1 MFRNLVSPVLVG
13 REAEL
18 AALTGA
24 LDSAIGGEPALVL
37 LGGEAGVGKTR
48 LVAEAAERARD
59 AGARVLMGACV
70 ELGGEGLPFT
80 PLADALRSLMRDTAP
95 EQLDEF
101 VGAARP
107 ELARL
112 LPELD
117 PDRTPGS
124 APLGGGTDRL
134 MELVLGVIERIAA
147 DAPLMLVIED
157 LHWADRSTLD
167 LVALIVRALR
177 GARVL
182 AVVSFRSDEVHR
194 GHPLRPLITGWERV
208 RSVRRVELAR
218 FGIEEVA
225 GQLEGILGT
234 RPPRHLVEL
243 VYERSEGNAFLVEEI
258 LEAVQSGADPDE
270 LPLSLRDVLLARTE
284 RLSEPTQALL
294 RVAAAGGRSVPDRL
308 LAAVAGL
315 DERALDAAL
324 REAVE
329 HHVLVVDETGTGG
342 YEFRHTLT
350 RDAIYRDALPR
361 ERARIH
367 ATYARALSAD
377 PSLAGTGATVPAELA
392 LHWTM
397 AHDVPRALP
406 ACVEAARLATGYAP
420 AEALRHLERALEMWP
435 SVPDAEERCGV
446 DVVEVLHRAGLAAY
460 GAGAIDRSIAL
471 FDEALGELGP
481 AADPERRALL
491 IESRAQA
498 LIDLGRTEEATA
510 ALELA
515 ASLLPAEPPTVARAV
530 VLASLAIRRNM
541 DGRYDDAASIAERAV
556 AAAQGAG
563 AREQEPNARI
573 TLGIARAY
581 AGHSEEGLAL
591 VRQGREQAEADGDL
605 ATAVRAL
612 LNEADQLDMANRYE
626 EAAEAARRG
635 LELARRAGLERGTL
649 GVYLIGNLC
658 ESLFHLGHW
667 EQAERLLT
675 DAADARPAGYLA
687 GLLLQLRGLIRVL
700 SGRDG
705 DAAADIRAATR
716 LNLESVDYQFELP
729 GQFGRAELA
738 RVRGDLDAAR
748 EHVRIALD
756 VAESMVRYRWP
767 LVWLGLRI
775 EAEAPESD
783 AERVVALSELPEG
796 CPRRR
801 RPGAP
806 TASSPPPRRRA
817 RPPIGSRRPRSAE
830 SSAIPTCS
838 PTRSCARRTPPAA
851 ATIATPP
858 RRRWRR
864 RCASPPGSAP
874 RRCSTRP
881 ARSRGARASAW
892 TTASPSAT
900 ATGSASPSGSAR
912 CSTCSPRAA
921 RIRRS
926 RRRCSSAARRPAPT
940 CRTSSPSSASR
951 AAARRRPS
959 RTAPAPRTPPRRFSA
974 PRAGS
979 RPSRRRETGLVP
991 DVAGGS

>member
-24 LDSAIGGEPALVL
+24 LDSAIGGEPTLVL
-37 LGGEAGVGKTR
+37 LGGEAGVGKSR
-48 LVAEAAERARD
+48 LVAEAADRARD
-59 AGARVLMGACV
+59 AGARVLIGACV

-107 ELARL
+107 DLARL

-124 APLGGGTDRL
+124 APLGGGGTDRL
-134 MELVLGVIERIAA
+134 MELVLGVVERIAA

-177 GARVL
+177 AARVL

-194 GHPLRPLITGWERV
+194 GHPLRPLLTGWERV
-208 RSVRRVELAR
+208 RSVRRVELER

-315 DERALDAAL
+315 DERALDAAV

-329 HHVLVVDETGTGG
+329 HHVLVVDESGTGG

-350 RDAIYRDALPR
+350 REAIYRDALPR

-367 ATYARALSAD
+367 AAYAQALSAD
-377 PSLAGTGATVPAELA
+377 PRLAGGAMVPAELA

-406 ACVEAARLATGYAP
+406 ACVEAARLAAAYAP

-471 FDEALGELGP
+471 LDEALGELGP

-498 LIDLGRTEEATA
+498 LLDLGRTEEATA

-530 VLASLAIRRNM
+530 VLASLAIRRNL
-541 DGRYDDAASIAERAV
+541 DGQYDDAAAIAELAV
-556 AAAQGAG
+556 AAAQAAG

-573 TLGIARAY
+573 TLGISRAY
-581 AGHSEEGLAL
+581 MGRSEEGLAL
-591 VRQGREQAEADGDL
+591 VREGRELAEADGDH
-605 ATAVRAL
+605 ATAVRGL
-612 LNEADQLDMANRYE
+612 LNEADQLDMLNRYE
-626 EAAEAARRG
+626 EAAQAAHRG

-649 GVYLIGNLC
+649 GVYLTQNLC
-658 ESLFHLGHW
+658 ESLFHLGRW
-667 EQAERLLT
+667 EEAERLLT
-675 DAADARPAGYLA
+675 DAADPRPAGYLA

-700 SGRDG
+700 AGRSE
-705 DAAADIRAATR
+705 DAAEDIRAASR
-716 LNLESVDYQFELP
+716 LNVESVDYQFELP

-738 RVRGDLDAAR
+738 RVRGDLGAAR

-756 VAESMVRYRWP
+756 VAESMVRYLWP

-775 EAEAPESD
+775 EAEAPEPD
-783 AERVVALSELPEG
+783 PERVTALRELAAELPTET
-796 CPRRR
+796 PAARAYRELAAAETA
-801 RPGAP
+801 RPSADWAAATEACRALGEPYLLAYALLRQADSACGRDDREAAAAPLEEALRLASGLGATP
-806 TASSPPPRRRA
+806 LLDAARSLARRA
-817 RPPIGSRRPRSAE
+817 RIRVDDGEPE
-830 SSAIPTCS
+830 SDGDPFGLTEREREVLDLLADGCS
-838 PTRSCARRTPPAA
+838 NPQIAA
-851 ATIATPP
+851 ALFISRKTASAHVSNIIAKLGVT
-858 RRRWRR
+858 
-864 RCASPPGSAP
+864 
-874 RRCSTRP
+874 
-881 ARSRGARASAW
+881 SRGEAAAVAHR
-892 TTASPSAT
+892 
-900 ATGSASPSGSAR
+900 
-912 CSTCSPRAA
+912 A
-921 RIRRS
+921 RI
-926 RRRCSSAARRPAPT
+926 
-940 CRTSSPSSASR
+940 
-951 AAARRRPS
+951 
-959 RTAPAPRTPPRRFSA
+959 
-974 PRAGS
+974 
-979 RPSRRRETGLVP
+979 
-991 DVAGGS
+991 

>member
-1 MFRNLVSPVLVG
+1 M
-13 REAEL
+13 
-18 AALTGA
+18 
-24 LDSAIGGEPALVL
+24 
-37 LGGEAGVGKTR
+37 
-48 LVAEAAERARD
+48 
-59 AGARVLMGACV
+59 
-70 ELGGEGLPFT
+70 
-80 PLADALRSLMRDTAP
+80 
-95 EQLDEF
+95 
-101 VGAARP
+101 
-107 ELARL
+107 
-112 LPELD
+112 
-117 PDRTPGS
+117 
-124 APLGGGTDRL
+124 
-134 MELVLGVIERIAA
+134 
-147 DAPLMLVIED
+147 
-157 LHWADRSTLD
+157 
-167 LVALIVRALR
+167 
-177 GARVL
+177 
-182 AVVSFRSDEVHR
+182 
-194 GHPLRPLITGWERV
+194 
-208 RSVRRVELAR
+208 
-218 FGIEEVA
+218 
-225 GQLEGILGT
+225 
-234 RPPRHLVEL
+234 
-243 VYERSEGNAFLVEEI
+243 
-258 LEAVQSGADPDE
+258 
-270 LPLSLRDVLLARTE
+270 
-284 RLSEPTQALL
+284 
-294 RVAAAGGRSVPDRL
+294 AAAGGRSVPDRL

-406 ACVEAARLATGYAP
+406 ACVEAARLAAGYAP

-446 DVVEVLHRAGLAAY
+446 DVVEVLRRAGLAAY
-460 GAGAIDRSIAL
+460 GGGSIDRSIAL
-471 FDEALGELGP
+471 FDEALGALGP

-498 LIDLGRTEEATA
+498 LLDLGRTEEATA

-573 TLGIARAY
+573 TLGISRAY
-581 AGHSEEGLAL
+581 VGRSEEGLAL
-591 VRQGREQAEADGDL
+591 VRQGRELAEADGDF

-612 LNEADQLDMANRYE
+612 LNEADQLDMISRYE

-649 GVYLIGNLC
+649 GVYLTQNLC
-658 ESLFHLGHW
+658 ESLFHLGRW
-667 EQAERLLT
+667 EEAERLLT

-705 DAAADIRAATR
+705 DAAEDIRAASR

-738 RVRGDLDAAR
+738 RLRGDLGEAR

-767 LVWLGLRI
+767 LVWLGHRI
-775 EAEAPESD
+775 EAEA
-783 AERVVALSELPEG
+783 RR
-796 CPRRR
+796 PRPVGR
-801 RPGAP
+801 RPGR
-806 TASSPPPRRRA
+806 PPRPPALMMGSDLARA
-817 RPPIGSRRPRSAE
+817 GCMAALAAVAMTGAPIVLAPALAALSTAAGAAYPPCVLALIPRLAGEDDLPAANTARVTIMHVCIVLGPVLGAGLLLVGPPALAFLVNGATFLAGATAVAALPRTALRRPEVQTEQPGLRAGWDALRRYPDALALVGAEVVASAAYGALTVLFVLL
-830 SSAIPTCS
+830 SDRLGLGAAGYGHLIAAVGVGAVLSAGVAE
-838 PTRSCARRTPPAA
+838 RAARLGRPRLPLAAAVLMIGAPLPIAIAGWVPGVLLVAA
-851 ATIATPP
+851 ATGAGSLVSEVVADTALQRSLDPAVFARAYGLVLPAALAGIVLGALLAPLCVALVGLDGTLIVVAVVCTAYAIPV
-858 RRRWRR
+858 
-864 RCASPPGSAP
+864 ASPAWGD
-874 RRCSTRP
+874 
-881 ARSRGARASAW
+881 ARE
-892 TTASPSAT
+892 T
-900 ATGSASPSGSAR
+900 
-912 CSTCSPRAA
+912 
-921 RIRRS
+921 
-926 RRRCSSAARRPAPT
+926 
-940 CRTSSPSSASR
+940 
-951 AAARRRPS
+951 AAA
-959 RTAPAPRTPPRRFSA
+959 
-974 PRAGS
+974 
-979 RPSRRRETGLVP
+979 
-991 DVAGGS
+991 

>member
-1 MFRNLVSPVLVG
+1 MV
-13 REAEL
+13 
-18 AALTGA
+18 ALTEA

-48 LVAEAAERARD
+48 LVAEAAERARE
-59 AGARVLMGACV
+59 AGARVLVGACV

-95 EQLDEF
+95 EQLDVF

-124 APLGGGTDRL
+124 APLGSGGTDRL
-134 MELVLGVIERIAA
+134 MELVLGVVERIAA

-167 LVALIVRALR
+167 LVALLVRALR
-177 GARVL
+177 AARVL

-194 GHPLRPLITGWERV
+194 GHPLRPLLTGWERV

-218 FGIEEVA
+218 FTFDEVA

-258 LEAVQSGADPDE
+258 LEAVQSGADADE
-270 LPLSLRDVLLARTE
+270 LPLSLRDMLLARTE
-284 RLSEPTQALL
+284 RLSEPTQSLL

-315 DERALDAAL
+315 DERELDAAL

-329 HHVLVVDETGTGG
+329 HHVLVVDESGTGG

-367 ATYARALSAD
+367 AAYAQALSAD
-377 PSLAGTGATVPAELA
+377 PSLAGRGATVAAELA

-406 ACVEAARLATGYAP
+406 ACVEAARLAAAYAP

-446 DVVEVLHRAGLAAY
+446 DVVEMLHRAGLAAY
-460 GAGAIDRSIAL
+460 GAGALDRSIAL
-471 FDEALGELGP
+471 LDEALGELGS
-481 AADPERRALL
+481 AAEPERRALL

-498 LIDLGRTEEATA
+498 LLDLGRSEKATA

-515 ASLLPAEPPTVARAV
+515 ASLLPAEPPTVARAL
-530 VLASLAIRRNM
+530 VLASLAIRRNL
-541 DGRYDDAASIAERAV
+541 DGRYDDAAAIAELAV

-573 TLGIARAY
+573 TLGISRAY
-581 AGHSEEGLAL
+581 TGHSEEGLVL
-591 VRQGREQAEADGDL
+591 VRQGRELAEADGDL

-612 LNEADQLDMANRYE
+612 LNEADQLDMINRYE
-626 EAAEAARRG
+626 EAAQAAWRG

-649 GVYLIGNLC
+649 GVYLTQNLS
-658 ESLFHLGHW
+658 ESLFHLGRW
-667 EQAERLLT
+667 EEAERLLT
-675 DAADARPAGYLA
+675 DAADARPGGYLA

-700 SGRDG
+700 AGRSE
-705 DAAADIRAATR
+705 DAAQDIRAASR
-716 LNLESVDYQFELP
+716 LSVETVDYQFELP

-738 RVRGDLDAAR
+738 RVRGDLGAAR
-748 EHVRIALD
+748 DHVRIALD

-767 LVWLGLRI
+767 LVWLGQRI
-775 EAEAPESD
+775 EAESPEPD
-783 AERVVALSELPEG
+783 AERVAALRELAGQLSTQTPAARAYREL
-796 CPRRR
+796 
-801 RPGAP
+801 A
-806 TASSPPPRRRA
+806 AAEAA
-817 RPPIGSRRPRSAE
+817 RPSADW
-830 SSAIPTCS
+830 T
-838 PTRSCARRTPPAA
+838 AA
-851 ATIATPP
+851 EDA
-858 RRRWRR
+858 
-864 RCASPPGSAP
+864 
-874 RRCSTRP
+874 
-881 ARSRGARASAW
+881 
-892 TTASPSAT
+892 
-900 ATGSASPSGSAR
+900 
-912 CSTCSPRAA
+912 
-921 RIRRS
+921 
-926 RRRCSSAARRPAPT
+926 
-940 CRTSSPSSASR
+940 CREAGDPYLLAY
-951 AAARRRPS
+951 ALRRPS
-959 RTAPAPRTPPRRFSA
+959 RSSSTARRSSPARPQSPPCRARRCAGPRRPPSTPGCAPSCAAAGTRFGTTRTPCR
-974 PRAGS
+974 
-979 RPSRRRETGLVP
+979 
-991 DVAGGS
+991 

>member
-18 AALTGA
+18 ATLTAA

-37 LGGEAGVGKTR
+37 VGGEAGVGKTR
-48 LVAEAAERARD
+48 LVAEAAARARD

-124 APLGGGTDRL
+124 APLTGGGTDRL
-134 MELVLGVIERIAA
+134 MELVLGVVERIAA

-167 LVALIVRALR
+167 LVALVVRALR
-177 GARVL
+177 AARVL

-218 FGIEEVA
+218 FTLDEVA
-225 GQLEGILGT
+225 GQLEGIIGT

-258 LEAVQSGADPDE
+258 LEAVQSGADPDD
-270 LPLSLRDVLLARTE
+270 LPVSLRDVLLARTE

-315 DERALDAAL
+315 DEPALDAAL

-329 HHVLVVDETGTGG
+329 HHVLVVDESGPGG

-361 ERARIH
+361 ERARIQ
-367 ATYARALSAD
+367 AAYAQALSAD

-406 ACVEAARLATGYAP
+406 ACVEAARLAAGYAP

-446 DVVEVLHRAGLAAY
+446 DVAEVLHRAGLAAY

-471 FDEALGELGP
+471 LDEALGELGP
-481 AADPERRALL
+481 NADPERRALL

-498 LIDLGRTEEATA
+498 LLDLGRTEEATA

-530 VLASLAIRRNM
+530 VLSSLATRRNL
-541 DGRYDDAASIAERAV
+541 DGHFDDAVTIAEQAVV
-556 AAAQGAG
+556 AARAAG
-563 AREQEPNARI
+563 AREHEGNALI
-573 TLGIARAY
+573 TLGISHAY
-581 AGHSEEGLAL
+581 AGDSEGGLAL
-591 VRQGREQAEADGDL
+591 VRQGRELVEADGDL

-612 LNEADQLDMANRYE
+612 LNEADQLDMLNRYE
-626 EAAEAARRG
+626 EAAESGRRG

-649 GVYLIGNLC
+649 GVYLTQNLG
-658 ESLFHLGHW
+658 ESLFHLGRW
-667 EQAERLLT
+667 EEAERLLT
-675 DAADARPAGYLA
+675 DAADARPSGYLA

-700 SGRDG
+700 SGRAE
-705 DAAADIRAATR
+705 DAAEDIRAASR
-716 LNLESVDYQFELP
+716 LNVESVDYQFELP
-729 GQFGRAELA
+729 GEFGRAEVA
-738 RVRGDLDAAR
+738 RVRGDLRAAR
-748 EHVRIALD
+748 EHVQLALD

-775 EAEAPESD
+775 EAEAAEPD
-783 AERVVALSELPEG
+783 AERIAALNELAAELPAQTPAPRAYRALAAAEAARPSADWAPAVQACREAGDPYLLAYALLRRAQSACGEG
-796 CPRRR
+796 DRD
-801 RPGAP
+801 GA
-806 TASSPPPRRRA
+806 TAPVREAVRLAAAMSAEPLLEEGRSLARRA
-817 RPPIGSRRPRSAE
+817 RIQLDDADPETGIDAFGLTE
-830 SSAIPTCS
+830 
-838 PTRSCARRTPPAA
+838 ARA
-851 ATIATPP
+851 
-858 RRRWRR
+858 
-864 RCASPPGSAP
+864 
-874 RRCSTRP
+874 
-881 ARSRGARASAW
+881 RGARPAGRRALEPQIAEALFNSRKTASAHVSNIIAKLGV
-892 TTASPSAT
+892 T
-900 ATGSASPSGSAR
+900 
-912 CSTCSPRAA
+912 
-921 RIRRS
+921 S
-926 RRRCSSAARRPAPT
+926 RGE
-940 CRTSSPSSASR
+940 
-951 AAARRRPS
+951 AAAV
-959 RTAPAPRTPPRRFSA
+959 AH
-974 PRAGS
+974 RA
-979 RPSRRRETGLVP
+979 RV
-991 DVAGGS
+991 